1 MAAIVLVMSAR
12 EGAPVLDRDLGQE
25 GGDGARSGRAPV
37 VLEAVMADDEVE
49 ADRVEDEGEPRGSY
63 LEWTATLI
71 RILAVWMYAMTAVN
85 ASTIVEILSE
95 DISGAIPGTQ
105 RPPLHSLVILPLSM
119 LVVATILW
127 RTSRRLAVVIWRG
140 RTPDDVSPSVEPQ
153 VIQRS
158 IVRGVGFYVAAHAV
172 AGLPPAVANYLGR
185 HGNALMAQGS
195 WAPLLGV
202 VLQLV
207 MGLWLFLGTATLAR
221 WVEKAR
227 S

>member
-1 MAAIVLVMSAR
+1 M
-12 EGAPVLDRDLGQE
+12 
-25 GGDGARSGRAPV
+25 
-37 VLEAVMADDEVE
+37 
-49 ADRVEDEGEPRGSY
+49 
-63 LEWTATLI
+63 I

-85 ASTIVEILSE
+85 ASASIVASLGSIVA
-95 DISGAIPGTQ
+95 GTIPGTP
-105 RPPLHSLVILPLSM
+105 RWFLYSPAIWPLSM
-119 LVVATILW
+119 LAVATILW

-172 AGLPPAVANYLGR
+172 AALPPAVANYVGR
-185 HGNALMAQGS
+185 HGDALMSPGYP

-202 VLQLV
+202 VLQLL

-221 WVEKAR
+221 WVAWPSVPGQAR
-227 S
+227 VCD

>member
-1 MAAIVLVMSAR
+1 MADDKVQAEGIED
-12 EGAPVLDRDLGQE
+12 EGAPQ
-25 GGDGARSGRAPV
+25 
-37 VLEAVMADDEVE
+37 
-49 ADRVEDEGEPRGSY
+49 GSY

-85 ASTIVEILSE
+85 GFIGVAGEL
-95 DISGAIPGTQ
+95 GATVAGTMPGTP
-105 RPPLHSLVILPLSM
+105 RWPLYQTATVALSF

-158 IVRGVGFYVAAHAV
+158 IVRGVGFYVAANAV
-172 AGLPPAVANYLGR
+172 AGLPPAVANYVGR
-185 HGNALMAQGS
+185 HGDALMSPGYP
-195 WAPLLGV
+195 WGHLLGV
-202 VLQLV
+202 VLQLC